1 MHNSVLLPDGQ
12 KIIMA
17 NSDTSDKLL
26 NMRSYPN
33 GPIIGT
39 IPNDHCMLYEDSN
52 PKSGNWQ
59 QVVYNGK
66 TGYVYT
72 PLTKKATVTAVTFLF
87 GKALRILYYMMTMAF
102 KRETCLT

>member
-1 MHNSVLLPDGQ
+1 MHNSVLLPDVQ

-39 IPNDHCMLYEDSN
+39 IPNDHCMLLI
-52 PKSGNWQ
+52 PTLRAA
-59 QVVYNGK
+59 
-66 TGYVYT
+66 TGS
-72 PLTKKATVTAVTFLF
+72 
-87 GKALRILYYMMTMAF
+87 R
-102 KRETCLT
+102 